1 MGDRKHPAG
10 PLAGLK
16 AVELAVWVAGPC
28 AAAYLGD
35 LGVEVIKIESL
46 EGDPY
51 RGLPMGPKKEL
62 APGEV
67 TPGFLQDNRSKRG
80 IAFNLKT
87 AEGYRIAA
95 ELLAKADIL
104 VANLRLK
111 ALNSLKLDYETL
123 SAANPR
129 LIYGHISGYG
139 LNGPDAARASYDI
152 GAYWARAGM
161 AHTTLLDGDEPLFL
175 CSGSGDHDTG
185 LSLVGAICGAL
196 VNRIKTGRGRMVSVS
211 LYRVGAF
218 LISQQLGYALAGHSW
233 PLPNSHAE
241 TRNPLAACYQDCN
254 GKWFYLHD
262 AHGSDEVWRAVAR
275 AIERPELE
283 ADRSFDS
290 YDRRVSNAKALI
302 AILYETFSR
311 HPRDRWAL
319 ALKRAG
325 VSLDFVRSVEEV
337 LADPQ
342 AQAAGLFEELPAPE
356 GKSGCVSLP
365 FDFSDTPWRG
375 QSIHPQHGQ
384 HTEEVLLEM
393 GRSWEDI
400 AQLKDQGVI
409 P

>member
-1 MGDRKHPAG
+1 MGDRKQPAG

-67 TPGFLQDNRSKRG
+67 T
-80 IAFNLKT
+80 
-87 AEGYRIAA
+87 
-95 ELLAKADIL
+95 
-104 VANLRLK
+104 
-111 ALNSLKLDYETL
+111 
-123 SAANPR
+123 
-129 LIYGHISGYG
+129 
-139 LNGPDAARASYDI
+139 
-152 GAYWARAGM
+152 
-161 AHTTLLDGDEPLFL
+161 
-175 CSGSGDHDTG
+175 
-185 LSLVGAICGAL
+185 
-196 VNRIKTGRGRMVSVS
+196 
-211 LYRVGAF
+211 
-218 LISQQLGYALAGHSW
+218 
-233 PLPNSHAE
+233 
-241 TRNPLAACYQDCN
+241 
-254 GKWFYLHD
+254 
-262 AHGSDEVWRAVAR
+262 
-275 AIERPELE
+275 
-283 ADRSFDS
+283 
-290 YDRRVSNAKALI
+290 
-302 AILYETFSR
+302 
-311 HPRDRWAL
+311 
-319 ALKRAG
+319 
-325 VSLDFVRSVEEV
+325 
-337 LADPQ
+337 
-342 AQAAGLFEELPAPE
+342 APE

>member
-1 MGDRKHPAG
+1 VAERNQAAG

-16 AVELAVWVAGPC
+16 AVEVAVWVAGPC

-67 TPGFLQDNRSKRG
+67 TPGFLQDNRNKRG
-80 IAFNLKT
+80 IALNLKT
-87 AEGYRIAA
+87 AEGHAIAW
-95 ELLAKADIL
+95 ELIKDADIL
-104 VANLRLK
+104 VTNLRLK
-111 ALNSLKLDYETL
+111 ALKSLKLDYETL
-123 SAANPR
+123 SAAHPR

-139 LNGPDAARASYDI
+139 LKGADAGRASYDI

-161 AHTTLLDGDEPLFL
+161 AHTALLDGDEPLFL

-196 VNRIKTGRGRMVSVS
+196 VNRLKTGRGQMVSVS

-218 LISQQLGYALAGHSW
+218 LISQQLGFALAGHPW
-233 PLPNSHAE
+233 PLPNSHGE
-241 TRNPLAACYQDCN
+241 VRNPLAACYRDCN
-254 GKWFYLHD
+254 GKWLYLHD
-262 AHGSDEVWRAVAR
+262 AEGSEEVWRAVAR

-283 ADRSFDS
+283 T
-290 YDRRVSNAKALI
+290 DRRFAAYEQRVRNAAALI
-302 AILYETFSR
+302 AILDEAFAR
-311 HPRDRWAL
+311 HPRERWAE
-319 ALKRAG
+319 ALRRES
-325 VSLDFVRSVEEV
+325 VSFDLVQSVEEV

-342 AQAAGLFEELPAPE
+342 AQAAGVFEELPAPE

-393 GRSWEDI
+393 GRSWEEI
-400 AQLKDQGVI
+400 AQLKAKGVI